1 VRARAT
7 ITNMATLFTMLIRV
21 LGLRQV
27 LVLWK
32 ILMRLLR
39 VFR

>member
-1 VRARAT
+1 MV
-7 ITNMATLFTMLIRV
+7 TLLKMLIRV

-32 ILMRLLR
+32 TLLRLLR
-39 VFR
+39 IFR

>member
-1 VRARAT
+1 MV
-7 ITNMATLFTMLIRV
+7 TLLNMLIRL

-32 ILMRLLR
+32 MLLRLLR
-39 VFR
+39 IFR

>member
-1 VRARAT
+1 MV
-7 ITNMATLFTMLIRV
+7 TLLQMLIRV

-32 ILMRLLR
+32 MLLRLLR
-39 VFR
+39 IFR

>member
-1 VRARAT
+1 
-7 ITNMATLFTMLIRV
+7 MGTLLQMLIRV

-32 ILMRLLR
+32 MLLRLLR
-39 VFR
+39 IFR

>member
-1 VRARAT
+1 MV
-7 ITNMATLFTMLIRV
+7 TLLNMLIRL

-32 ILMRLLR
+32 MLLQLLR
-39 VFR
+39 IFR

>member
-1 VRARAT
+1 MV
-7 ITNMATLFTMLIRV
+7 TLLQMVIRV

-32 ILMRLLR
+32 MLLRLLR
-39 VFR
+39 IFR

>member
-1 VRARAT
+1 MV
-7 ITNMATLFTMLIRV
+7 TLLNMLIRI

-32 ILMRLLR
+32 MLLRLLR